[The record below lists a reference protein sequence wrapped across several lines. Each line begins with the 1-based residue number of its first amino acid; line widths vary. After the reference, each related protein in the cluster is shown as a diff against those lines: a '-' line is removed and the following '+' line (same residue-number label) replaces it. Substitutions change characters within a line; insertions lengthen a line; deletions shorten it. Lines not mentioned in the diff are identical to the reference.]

1 MMHKRLL
8 PCIAILVLLLCF
20 SQLAMAGNT
29 DATSVQ
35 EELTNSTNAEENTVD
50 AVSDVGWPAH
60 YGGVMLQGFYW
71 GSFDESSWDKLG
83 SADTVAL
90 YSKYFDL
97 IWVPQSGGMPYQ
109 GSRTMGYMPY
119 YYFDHNSC
127 FGSQDKLKAM
137 IAAYKEKSTGIIED
151 VVINHRSSINQTDM
165 LSFPSETYKGETYHF
180 TSSDV
185 LNDDDGGATKA
196 YLDYLNTLADSDL
209 SLSAYGEETCA
220 SVDRQTC
227 ESFDGARDLDHRS
240 ANVQKTIK
248 AYEGFLLDATDGL
261 GYSGFRY
268 DMARGFHP
276 KHLVDY
282 NKSAKPRFSVGEV
295 FDGNFNEVKWWLNHW
310 TDTTTVDGKQKVTHY
325 NAAFDFPMHFSVM
338 TQGFKNSDF
347 SQRTGAFTLD
357 ASGKKTNTPA
367 ISDRLLSRY
376 LVTFVDNH
384 DTYYPRYDLSMKN
397 ADNMVTANILAAN
410 AYILGM
416 PGTPCIYFKHWLDP
430 TMRPTLEKLI
440 MARKAA
446 GIDNMSRITKNG
458 YDPDD
463 GDGYFAEVA
472 GKGSSKVF
480 MTFGTIDDKAI
491 NDTLSDATKW
501 KKVASGDNFNFYIS
515 ADAADTYNKY
525 MDGTETP
532 ARWTDRSHDET
543 VTDAD
548 NDPNSTTSTIQLNG
562 RRVCIYTTSPKLY
575 AYICQGNGWTQLTGS
590 FPGVNMMQ
598 NSDENHVT
606 TETITGQDGKSRQY
620 HIIEVYSTD
629 YLNIVLSTGD
639 LNAQGQ
645 GINQTNDITGLTD
658 NDVYLTF
665 TPGDES
671 VSNGKIATYANIT
684 EEVTGNVKNDSVYA
698 GYDIGTH
705 SVYFENT
712 IGWYNPK
719 ITVWNG
725 GDNGAKT
732 YFTSGGADNSQAL
745 TTVVMGNKPYY
756 VWNYTGDETSK
767 PTSVMFSSGSPAP
780 QSVSIPF
787 EDNSVYELSVTS
799 KDASGQYD
807 LERTTSADKWG
818 RAADNSV
825 PAKAFAAT
833 AKARTVMRRAE
844 GAETTKKTL
853 TVYFLNSVNIDNVHA
868 YAWYDHKYIDDDET
882 KTPVS
887 WPNFGGA
894 WPGVAMYLR
903 PEKQGGYNIYSC
915 TFTEDDNGLLPDKI
929 IFNSGGTGYG
939 DDKQHGYQS
948 EDIASPKDGFIYEL
962 TTTGGAANNYGNMV
976 YKLKGEAAKYSKPYS
991 IYFKNNGMTDP
1002 GIWWW
1007 GNKTDAASDLK
1018 GSATANVD
1026 YSNRPSMTKMT
1037 VKGYDLYG
1045 YSFPTSMNGA
1055 PKQIKIEDKQGKGSV
1070 IDGADFHDEYVYTD
1084 KNTFVPLSEYK
1095 ETSAERTYTVY
1106 FRNKQNWSKV
1116 NVYTENPKLAGEW
1129 PGTEITTVDK
1139 NHDGIPLY
1147 KWTYTTDD
1155 PAFKLPTKLIF
1166 NNGTGGT
1173 PSTQNPDMTF
1183 VDNQVYVLTAK
1194 TNQSQW
1200 CDYKLDETNSTSYS
1214 DYQEKIKFTIY
1225 FHNSV
1230 GWNEPHLWAWNNS
1243 GNFTGGDWS
1252 KKPAMTKTKLNGKDV
1267 WAWTYDPDNLP
1278 AGYTPVNGLPTMVIF
1293 AAADQPQSAE
1303 LVYKEGGV
1311 YKLSVTDKTNGDNT
1325 GSKHNLAEGS
1335 GQEDKEMQF
1344 LNRLY
1349 TRYVREGVISTLCL
1363 PFDLTSAEL
1372 SAMKL
1377 RVYDLASADAV
1388 VDENSTVTDG
1398 LLSFHR
1404 VRNVEAFHPYI
1415 FINNSSTSG
1424 RIFNSKIISRKEW
1437 QWPSPEK
1444 TLGDL
1449 QKTVGDWTLQGNL
1462 VPDVVKTDSTG
1473 DRKTTYFGY
1482 AESTQSFIQMKKG
1495 KASVPASVCY
1505 FTLPTEKVKKA
1516 GYRFEGGKLS
1526 DTDNAQTTGAKHFVV
1541 TLDDDSSTADVY
1553 VYGDGTSVATAING
1567 ITAGPAPVEDAP
1579 MFNLAGQRVN
1589 KDYRGVVIQNG
1600 HKFILK

>member
-1 MMHKRLL
+1 MIYKRLR
-8 PCIAILVLLLCF
+8 PRIVILFLLL
-20 SQLAMAGNT
+20 SVVQMAMAEIN
-29 DATSVQ
+29 DVASVQ
-35 EELTNSTNAEENTVD
+35 VEPTDQTNADEES
-50 AVSDVGWPAH
+50 AKGVSDVGWPAH

-137 IAAYKEKSTGIIED
+137 IAAYKEKGTGIIED
-151 VVINHRSSINQTDM
+151 VVVNHRSSINQTDM
-165 LSFPSETYKGETYHF
+165 LSFPSETYKGVTYHF

-185 LNDDDGGATKA
+185 LNDDDGGKTKA
-196 YLDYLNTLADSDL
+196 YLDYLNSLTDTTL
-209 SLSAYGEETCA
+209 SLSAYGEETCS

-240 ANVQKTIK
+240 PNVQNTIK
-248 AYEGFLLDATDGL
+248 AYEKFLLDGTDGL

-268 DMARGFHP
+268 DMARGFLP
-276 KHLVDY
+276 THLVDY

-310 TDTTTVDGKQKVTHY
+310 TDTTTVDGKQKITRY

-430 TMRPTLEKLI
+430 SMRPTLEKLI

-472 GKGSSKVF
+472 GNGSSKVF
-480 MTFGTIDDKAI
+480 MTFGEINDKAI
-491 NDTLSDATKW
+491 NDTISDVAKW
-501 KKVASGDNFNFYIS
+501 VKVASGKNFNFYIS

-525 MDGTETP
+525 VNGTEAP
-532 ARWTDRSHDET
+532 ARWTDNSQDET
-543 VTDAD
+543 VTEAD
-548 NDPNSTTSTIQLNG
+548 NVANSTTSTIQLNG

-575 AYICQGNGWTQLTGS
+575 AYICQGNSWTQLTGS

-719 ITVWNG
+719 ITVWNEG
-725 GDNGAKT
+725 TNGAKT

-756 VWNYTGDETSK
+756 VWNYTGDETSQ
-767 PTSVMFSSGSPAP
+767 PTSVIFSSGSPAP

-818 RAADNSV
+818 LTADNSV

-833 AKARTVMRRAE
+833 AKARTVLRRAE
-844 GAETTKKTL
+844 GAETKRTL

-868 YAWYDHKYIDDDET
+868 YAWYDHEYIDDDN
-882 KTPVS
+882 KKAQVS

-903 PEKQGGYNIYSC
+903 PEKQGAYNIYSC
-915 TFTEDDNGLLPDKI
+915 TFTEDANGLLPDKI

-939 DDKQHGYQS
+939 DDKQHGFQS
-948 EDIASPKDGFIYEL
+948 ENIANPTDEFIYEL
-962 TTTGGAANNYGNMV
+962 TTTGGAANNDGNMV
-976 YKLKGEAAKYSKPYS
+976 YKQKDEAKKYNKPYS

-1007 GNKTDAASDLK
+1007 DNGTNAATDLK
-1018 GSATANVD
+1018 GSATTDVVYD
-1026 YSNRPSMTKMT
+1026 NRPSMTKMT

-1045 YSFPTSMNGA
+1045 YSFPMTVA
-1055 PKQIKIEDKQGKGSV
+1055 PGKIKIEDKQGKGTA

-1116 NVYTENPKLAGEW
+1116 NIYTENPKLAGDW
-1129 PGTEITTVDK
+1129 PGKEITTVDK

-1155 PAFKLPTKLIF
+1155 PAFTLPTKLIF

-1173 PSTQNPDMTF
+1173 PSTQSPDMAF
-1183 VDNQVYVLTAK
+1183 EDNKVYVLTAK
-1194 TNQSQW
+1194 TDQSQW

-1214 DYQEKIKFTIY
+1214 DYKENIKFTIY

-1230 GWNEPHLWAWNNS
+1230 GWNKPHLWVWNNS
-1243 GNFTGGDWS
+1243 GNFTGGDWN
-1252 KKPAMTKTKLNGKDV
+1252 KKPAMTKATLNEKDV
-1267 WAWTYDPDNLP
+1267 WSWTYDPDKLP
-1278 AGYTPVNGLPTMVIF
+1278 DGYTAVNGLPTMVIF

-1303 LVYKEGGV
+1303 LDYKEGGV

-1325 GSKHNLAEGS
+1325 GSKHKLAEGS

-1363 PFDLTSAEL
+1363 PFDLTTAEL

-1388 VDENSTVTDG
+1388 VDKNSTATDG

-1495 KASVPASVCY
+1495 KAFVPASVCY

-1516 GYRFEGGKLS
+1516 GYRFEGGNLS
-1526 DTDNAQTTGAKHFVV
+1526 EDDNAQTTGAKHFVV

-1553 VYGDGTSVATAING
+1553 VFGDGTSVATAING

>member
-1 MMHKRLL
+1 MVWIVSIKNNLRAMRRIRLR
-8 PCIAILVLLLCF
+8 PGIIILFLLLCV
-20 SQLAMAGNT
+20 SQMAKAENDHVVSVQTKSSDTDQTNT
-29 DATSVQ
+29 DEKTTGS
-35 EELTNSTNAEENTVD
+35 
-50 AVSDVGWPAH
+50 VSDVGWPAH

-83 SADTVAL
+83 SPDTVAL

-137 IAAYKEKSTGIIED
+137 IAAYKEKGTGIIED
-151 VVINHRSSINQTDM
+151 VVINHRSSINQTDL
-165 LSFPSETYKGETYHF
+165 LSFPTETYKGTDYHF

-196 YLDYLNTLADSDL
+196 YLDYLNSLTDTKL
-209 SLSAYGEETCA
+209 SLSAYGEETCS

-240 ANVQKTIK
+240 ANVQNTIK
-248 AYEGFLLDATDGL
+248 AYESFLLDATDGL

-268 DMARGFHP
+268 DMARGFLP

-310 TDTTTVDGKQKVTHY
+310 TETTTVDGKQKVTHY

-357 ASGKKTNTPA
+357 ASGKRTNTPL
-367 ISDRLLSRY
+367 ISDRALSRY
-376 LVTFVDNH
+376 AVTFVDNH

-397 ADNMVTANILAAN
+397 ADNMVTSNILAAN

-472 GKGSSKVF
+472 GNGSSKVF

-491 NDTLSDATKW
+491 NESLSDETKW
-501 KKVASGDNFNFYIS
+501 KKVADGENFSFYIS

-525 MDGTETP
+525 MEGTATP
-532 ARWTDRSHDET
+532 ARWTDTAQDET
-543 VTDAD
+543 TTDAD
-548 NDPNSTTSTIQLNG
+548 CEANSTTSTIQLNG
-562 RRVCIYTTSPKLY
+562 KRVCIYTTSPKLY

-598 NSDENHVT
+598 NSAENHVT

-620 HIIEVYSTD
+620 HIIEVYASD

-645 GINQTNDITGLTD
+645 GINQTNDITNLTD

-671 VSNGKIATYANIT
+671 VSNGKIATWTNIT
-684 EEVTGNVKNDSVYA
+684 EEVTGNVKSDVIYD

-705 SVYFENT
+705 SIYFDNS
-712 IGWYNPK
+712 IGWYNPRV
-719 ITVWNG
+719 TVWNEDAKG
-725 GDNGAKT
+725 TKT
-732 YFTSGGADNSQAL
+732 YFTSGNTDNSQAL

-756 VWNYTGDETSK
+756 VWNYTGEETAE
-767 PTSVMFSSGSPAP
+767 PQHVVFSSGSTSP
-780 QSVSIPF
+780 QSVNIPF
-787 EDNSVYELSVTS
+787 EENSVYELSLTS

-818 RAADNSV
+818 KSADKGV
-825 PAKAFAAT
+825 TAKAFAAT
-833 AKARTVMRRAE
+833 AKTKTVVRRAE
-844 GAETTKKTL
+844 GTETAKKTL

-882 KTPVS
+882 KTQVS
-887 WPNFGGA
+887 WPNFGGG
-894 WPGVAMYLR
+894 WPGATMNLR
-903 PEKQGGYNIYSC
+903 PEKQGGYNIYSY
-915 TFTEDDNGLLPDKI
+915 TFTEDANGLLPDKI

-939 DDKQHGYQS
+939 NDKAHGYQS
-948 EDIASPKDGFIYEL
+948 VNIDNPTDGYLYEL
-962 TTTGGAANNYGNMV
+962 TSTGGTVNGDGNMV
-976 YKLKGEAAKYSKPYS
+976 YQQKGTAAKYSKPYTV
-991 IYFKNNGMTDP
+991 YFKNNGMTDP

-1007 GNKTDAASDLK
+1007 GNGTEAGSDLK
-1018 GSATANVD
+1018 GSATTNVD

-1037 VKGYDLYG
+1037 IKGYELYG
-1045 YSFPTSMNGA
+1045 YSFPSTMTSA
-1055 PKQIKIEDKQGKGSV
+1055 PSNIKIEDKQGKGAT
-1070 IDGADFHDEYVYTD
+1070 IDGAEFRDEYVYTD
-1084 KNTFVPLSEYK
+1084 KTTSVPLSEYK
-1095 ETSAERTYTVY
+1095 ETSAVKTYTVY

-1116 NVYTENPKLAGEW
+1116 CLYTFGPELTGGW
-1129 PGTEITTVDK
+1129 PGKEITTVDK
-1139 NHDGIPLY
+1139 GHDGIPLY

-1155 PAFKLPTKLIF
+1155 PSFTLPTIIF
-1166 NNGTGGT
+1166 NNDNGTQS
-1173 PSTQNPDMTF
+1173 PNLKF
-1183 VDNQVYVLTAK
+1183 EDNKVYVLT
-1194 TNQSQW
+1194 N
-1200 CDYKLDETNSTSYS
+1200 DYKLDEVNSKPYS
-1214 DYQEKIKFTIY
+1214 DYKESFKFTIY

-1230 GWNEPHLWAWNNS
+1230 GWNEPHLWVWNNS
-1243 GNFTGGDWS
+1243 GNFTGGDWNN
-1252 KKPAMTKTKLNGKDV
+1252 KPAMTKTTLNGKSV
-1267 WAWTYDPDNLP
+1267 WAWTYDPANLP
-1278 AGYTPVNGLPTMVIF
+1278 ADYKAVNGLPTTVIF
-1293 AAADQPQSAE
+1293 AAADQPQSAK
-1303 LVYKEGGV
+1303 LDYKEGGV
-1311 YKLSVTDKTNGDNT
+1311 YKLSVTDKTDEDKT
-1325 GSKHNLAEGS
+1325 GSKHKLAAGS

-1349 TRYVREGVISTLCL
+1349 TRYIREGVISTLCL
-1363 PFDLTSAEL
+1363 PFNLTSAEL

-1377 RVYDLASADAV
+1377 RVYDLSTADAV
-1388 VDENSTVTDG
+1388 VDKSNSTTDG

-1415 FINNSSTSG
+1415 FINNSGTSG

-1444 TLGDL
+1444 TLSDL

-1462 VPDVVKTDSTG
+1462 VPDVVKTDS
-1473 DRKTTYFGY
+1473 KTTYFGY

-1495 KASVPASVCY
+1495 KATVPASVCY
-1505 FTLPTEKVKKA
+1505 FTLPTDKVKKA
-1516 GYRFEGGKLS
+1516 GYRFEGGELKQTG
-1526 DTDNAQTTGAKHFVV
+1526 DAQTIGAKHFVV

-1553 VYGDGTSVATAING
+1553 VYGDGSSTTTGING
-1567 ITAGPAPVEDAP
+1567 TTTVDALDDSAPR
-1579 MFNLAGQRVN
+1579 FNLAGQRVN
-1589 KDYRGVVIQNG
+1589 KDYKGVVIQNG
-1600 HKFILK
+1600 NKFIVK

>member
-1 MMHKRLL
+1 
-8 PCIAILVLLLCF
+8 
-20 SQLAMAGNT
+20 
-29 DATSVQ
+29 
-35 EELTNSTNAEENTVD
+35 
-50 AVSDVGWPAH
+50 
-60 YGGVMLQGFYW
+60 
-71 GSFDESSWDKLG
+71 
-83 SADTVAL
+83 
-90 YSKYFDL
+90 
-97 IWVPQSGGMPYQ
+97 MPYQ

-137 IAAYKEKSTGIIED
+137 IAAYKDKGTGIIED
-151 VVINHRSSINQTDM
+151 VVINHRSSINQTDL
-165 LSFPSETYKGETYHF
+165 LSFPTETYKGTDYHF

-196 YLDYLNTLADSDL
+196 YLDYLNSLTDTKI
-209 SLSAYGEETCA
+209 SLSSYGEETCS

-240 ANVQKTIK
+240 PNVQKTIK
-248 AYEGFLLDATDGL
+248 AYENFLLDGTDDGL

-268 DMARGFHP
+268 DMARGFLP

-310 TDTTTVDGKQKVTHY
+310 TDTTTVDGKQKITRC

-357 ASGKKTNTPA
+357 ASGKRTNTPL
-367 ISDRLLSRY
+367 ISDRALSRY
-376 LVTFVDNH
+376 AVTFVDNH

-430 TMRPTLEKLI
+430 SMRPTLEKLI

-472 GKGSSKVF
+472 GNGSSKVF
-480 MTFGTIDDKAI
+480 MTFGEINDKAI
-491 NDTLSDATKW
+491 NDTLSDVAKW
-501 KKVASGDNFNFYIS
+501 VKVASGKNFNFYIS
-515 ADAADTYNKY
+515 ADAADTYNNY
-525 MDGTETP
+525 VNGTTTP
-532 ARWTDRSHDET
+532 ARWTDTANDET
-543 VTDAD
+543 TTAAD
-548 NDPNSTTSTIQLNG
+548 SVANSTTSTIQLNG
-562 RRVCIYTTSPKLY
+562 RRVCIYTTSSKLY

-598 NSDENHVT
+598 NSPENHVT
-606 TETITGQDGKSRQY
+606 TETITGQDGKSRKY

-684 EEVTGNVKNDSVYA
+684 EEVTGNVKNDSIYA
-698 GYDIGTH
+698 GYGT
-705 SVYFENT
+705 
-712 IGWYNPK
+712 
-719 ITVWNG
+719 
-725 GDNGAKT
+725 KT
-732 YFTSGGADNSQAL
+732 YFTSGGTDHSQAL

-756 VWNYTGDETSK
+756 VWNYTGDETSQ
-767 PTSVMFSSGSPAP
+767 PTSVMFSSGSTAP

-818 RAADNSV
+818 RTAGNSV

-833 AKARTVMRRAE
+833 
-844 GAETTKKTL
+844 TL

-868 YAWYDHKYIDDDET
+868 YAWYDHEYIDNGDT
-882 KTPVS
+882 KTKVS
-887 WPNFGGA
+887 RPNFGGA

-1007 GNKTDAASDLK
+1007 GNNTNAASDLK
-1018 GSATANVD
+1018 GSAAKDVV

-1037 VKGYDLYG
+1037 VKGYELYG
-1045 YSFPTSMNGA
+1045 YSFPSTMTSA
-1055 PKQIKIEDKQGKGSV
+1055 PGSIKIEDKQGYGTV
-1070 IDGADFHDEYVYTD
+1070 INGADFHDEYVYTD
-1084 KNTFVPLSEYK
+1084 ENTFVPLSEYK
-1095 ETSAERTYTVY
+1095 ETSAMKTYTVY

-1155 PAFKLPTKLIF
+1155 PSFTLPTKLIF

-1173 PSTQNPDMTF
+1173 SSTQSPDMAF

-1194 TNQSQW
+1194 TDQSQW
-1200 CDYKLDETNSTSYS
+1200 CDYKLDETNSTQYS
-1214 DYQEKIKFTIY
+1214 DYKEKIKFTIY

-1230 GWNEPHLWAWNNS
+1230 GWNKPHLWAWNNS

-1252 KKPAMTKTKLNGKDV
+1252 KKPEMAKTKLNEKDV
-1267 WAWTYDPDNLP
+1267 WSWTYDPDKLP

-1293 AAADQPQSAE
+1293 AAADQPQSDK
-1303 LVYKEGGV
+1303 LDFKEGGV
-1311 YKLSVTDKTNGDNT
+1311 YKLSVTDKTDGDKT
-1325 GSKHNLAEGS
+1325 GSKHKLAKGS

-1349 TRYVREGVISTLCL
+1349 TRYIREGVISTLCL
-1363 PFDLTSAEL
+1363 PFNLTTAEL

-1377 RVYDLASADAV
+1377 RVYDLSTADEV
-1388 VDENSTVTDG
+1388 VDKTNSTTDG

-1415 FINNSSTSG
+1415 FINNSGTSG

-1437 QWPSPEK
+1437 QWPSQEK
-1444 TLGDL
+1444 SLGDL

-1462 VPDVVKTDSTG
+1462 VPDVVKTDF
-1473 DRKTTYFGY
+1473 KTTYFGY

-1526 DTDNAQTTGAKHFVV
+1526 DTDNAQTTGAKHFIV

-1553 VYGDGTSVATAING
+1553 VYGDGTSAVTGISG

-1579 MFNLAGQRVN
+1579 TFNLAGQRVN